1 MADPR
6 SSLLSN
12 ALRLRW
18 GRILLAWGFVVSP
31 VLALVGQVSAGRP
44 AGWAGLL
51 AAVTVQGGLLAMTWQ
66 PAGRAWLGRVLTASL
81 LVSALHLHGLAW
93 GHGAAQPV
101 HSLQLIGMGVATAF
115 LPVVFERRRLL
126 WIYLGGVLLMGG
138 ACVVV
143 PAGGWRAL
151 PLLGMESLVAVVML
165 LLHATHAW
173 IVHRLRRS
181 EARYELA
188 AAGTSDGLWE
198 WDLMQK
204 RLVVTPQWK
213 GVLGF
218 GPDALG
224 GDAPDLWLDR
234 VHPDDKAGLL
244 AALDAHI
251 AGRTGTFEHEHRLM
265 AKGGVWRWVLVR
277 GQAERE
283 GGRATWMAGWMTDL
297 TGRREGPAA
306 EERSLLLERATRA
319 GGVGMAVLQADGGFS
334 WVSGTLEELL
344 SAWPDAATWW
354 RAVAAHRPVPEGWRP
369 ETVLTFTPD
378 FVDPA
383 GVRRVFEVRMTT
395 LPRQVAGAALSGRLL
410 VVREITE
417 QVLAEEELKALSSAH
432 LQARDAALKANRA
445 KDTFVA
451 NMSHELRTPL
461 NAIIGYSEMLAEDAR
476 DSGDPL
482 LEQDLDRIRSAGRQL
497 LGLVN
502 GILDL
507 SRIEAGRLELVPGRF
522 MLRPLLDEVVG
533 SVQPLMDQNENLL
546 DITVPRTAVEVVADR
561 TKLRQVLIN
570 LVGNAAKFTERGTVA
585 VTLEVLGGDGPGRE
599 HVRLTVTDTGIG
611 MTESQL
617 GQLFEE
623 FWQAEAGPD
632 RRFQGS
638 GLGLAISRRFAE
650 AMGGRIA
657 VESKPGLGSRFS
669 LELPRAQPGLGLTLT
684 PVPAALLTSSQ
695 DPEDEVSVSVA
706 FEPPR
711 EPLPVEQDELTD
723 ESSLVDDLSAVLG
736 GVPLPAEE

>member
-1 MADPR
+1 MADLR
-6 SSLLSN
+6 SPLLSN
-12 ALRLRW
+12 AQRLRW
-18 GRILLAWGFVVSP
+18 GRILLGWGVAVAP
-31 VLALVGQVSAGRP
+31 ALALVGQVSASRP
-44 AGWAGLL
+44 ADLPFLGIIVFGQAGLL
-51 AAVTVQGGLLAMTWQ
+51 ALTWRE
-66 PAGRAWLGRVLTASL
+66 AGQRRLGHVLTASL
-81 LVSALHLHGLAW
+81 LLSALHLHLLAW
-93 GHGAAQPV
+93 AFGPGPPIDA
-101 HSLQLIGMGVATAF
+101 LQFVGMGVATAF
-115 LPVVFERRRLL
+115 LPVVFDQRSQL
-126 WIYLGGVLLMGG
+126 WAYLSGVLLLG
-138 ACVVV
+138 CITF
-143 PAGGWRAL
+143 AL
-151 PLLGMESLVAVVML
+151 PTGGRAALRLLGTEALVAIVML

-173 IVHRLRRS
+173 IVDRLRRS
-181 EARYELA
+181 ESRYELA
-188 AAGTSDGLWE
+188 AAGTADGLWE
-198 WDLMQK
+198 WDLVQK

-218 GPDALG
+218 GPDALT

-251 AGRTGTFEHEHRLM
+251 AGRSKKLEHEHRLM

-277 GQAERE
+277 GQAERLE
-283 GGRATWMAGWMTDL
+283 GRATWMAGWMTDL

-306 EERSLLLERATRA
+306 EERSRLLERATWA

-334 WVSGTLEELL
+334 WVSGTLDELL

-369 ETVLTFTPD
+369 ETVLAFAPD
-378 FVDPA
+378 FVDPT
-383 GVRRVFEVRMTT
+383 GMRRVFEVRMTT

-417 QVLAEEELKALSSAH
+417 QVLAEEELKALSTAH
-432 LQARDAALKANRA
+432 LRARDAALKANRA

-507 SRIEAGRLELVPGRF
+507 SRVEAGRLELVPGRF
-522 MLRPLLDEVVG
+522 MLRPLLNEVVG
-533 SVQPLMDQNENLL
+533 SVQPLMDQNDNLL
-546 DITVPRTAVEVVADR
+546 DIQVPKAAVEVVADR
-561 TKLRQVLIN
+561 TKLRQILIN
-570 LVGNAAKFTERGTVA
+570 LVGNAAKFTEKGTIA
-585 VTLEVLGGDGPGRE
+585 VTLEVQLGAGPGRE
-599 HVRLTVTDTGIG
+599 DVCFTVTDTGIG
-611 MTESQL
+611 MTEEQQ

-657 VESKPGLGSRFS
+657 VESKPGLGSRFV
-669 LELPRAQPGLGLTLT
+669 LALPRAQPGLDLTLS
-684 PVPAALLTSSQ
+684 PVPAALLSTAVG
-695 DPEDEVSVSVA
+695 PEDEVSVSVA
-706 FEPPR
+706 FQAPRAPQRFPHASPP
-711 EPLPVEQDELTD
+711 DD
-723 ESSLVDDLSAVLG
+723 SALVDDLSAVLG
-736 GVPLPAEE
+736 GVVPQAEE